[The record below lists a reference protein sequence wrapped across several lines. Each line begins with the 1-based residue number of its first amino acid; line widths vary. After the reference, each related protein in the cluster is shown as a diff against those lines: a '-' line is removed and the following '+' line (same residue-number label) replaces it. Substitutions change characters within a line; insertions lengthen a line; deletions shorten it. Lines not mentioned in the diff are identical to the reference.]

1 MVSQKAV
8 NAVLE
13 RLYALHPK
21 RIDLS
26 LERIKRL
33 LKTLGNPERRLPPVF
48 HVAGTNGK
56 GSVCAILRAILEAAG
71 HRVHAYTSPHLVRF
85 NERIRLAGGLI
96 ENDALVEILE
106 ESEAANDGQQ
116 ISFFEITTA
125 AAFLAFSRRPADA
138 CILEVGLG
146 GRLDAT
152 NLIEKPL
159 VSVITPVHFDHI
171 SFLGKTLG
179 EIAAEKAGI
188 IKPGVPVII
197 GTQPA
202 PAKQVIVAKAL
213 AAKAPHFS
221 CWHEWKIQKE
231 GKDSDRLIYSD
242 KRGRLALPRPRL
254 RGEHQE
260 QNAGIAVAA
269 LRHQRRLR
277 IPSAAYR
284 AGFDWAR
291 WPARLQ
297 DISDAPIAA
306 ALPTGS
312 RVFLDG
318 GHNAAAAKALRRFVT
333 REKERDQN
341 FYLIIA
347 MMTEKDHKGFL
358 RPFAELA
365 SGVFAVPVP
374 DQEGTQPPAD
384 LVAAAAFHG
393 LEAQAARNVRAA
405 LRIIGSTA
413 TAKRPPLVIITGSL
427 YLAGAVLQEIGLIP
441 N

>member
-1 MVSQKAV
+1 MVSQIAV

-13 RLYALHPK
+13 RLYSLHPR

-26 LERIKRL
+26 LERIERL
-33 LKTLGNPERRLPPVF
+33 LKTLGNPERQLPPVF
-48 HVAGTNGK
+48 HIAGTNGK

-96 ENDALVEILE
+96 ENDALIEILE
-106 ESEAANDGQQ
+106 ECEAANNGQS

-152 NLIEKPL
+152 NLVEKPL

-197 GTQPA
+197 GTQPV
-202 PAKQVIVAKAL
+202 PAKRIIIAKATE
-213 AAKAPHFS
+213 AKVVHFS
-221 CWHEWKIQKE
+221 CWHEWKIEQEDK
-231 GKDSDRLIYSD
+231 GSDRLIYSD
-242 KRGRLALPRPRL
+242 KRGQLHLPRPRL

-260 QNAGIAVAA
+260 QNAGIAVAT

-306 ALPTGS
+306 ALPAGS

-318 GHNAAAAKALRRFVT
+318 GHNAAAAKALRRYVI
-333 REKERDQN
+333 REQERDQN

-347 MMTEKDHKGFL
+347 MMTGKDRKGFL
-358 RPFAELA
+358 RPFADLA
-365 SGVFAVPVP
+365 TGVFAVPVP
-374 DQEGTQPPAD
+374 DQEGTQPPSD
-384 LVAAAAFHG
+384 LVAAAVFHG
-393 LEAQAARNVRAA
+393 LKAQEARNVRSA
-405 LRIIGSTA
+405 LKIIGSTA
-413 TAKRPPLVIITGSL
+413 TAARPPFVIITGSL

>member
-13 RLYALHPK
+13 RLYTLHPK

-26 LERIKRL
+26 LERIERL
-33 LKTLGNPERRLPPVF
+33 LKTLGNPERQLPPVF
-48 HVAGTNGK
+48 HIAGTNGK

-106 ESEAANDGQQ
+106 ECEAANDGQP

-152 NLIEKPL
+152 NLIDRPL

-202 PAKQVIVAKAL
+202 PAKRVIIAKAIE
-213 AAKAPHFS
+213 AGVPHFS
-221 CWHEWKIQKE
+221 CWHEWKIEKE
-231 GKDSDRLIYSD
+231 GEGGDGLIYSD
-242 KRGRLALPRPRL
+242 KRGQLILPRPRL

-260 QNAGIAVAA
+260 QNAGIAVAT

-306 ALPTGS
+306 ALPKGS

-318 GHNAAAAKALRRFVT
+318 GHNVAAAKALRHYVT
-333 REKERDQN
+333 REKKRDQN

-347 MMTEKDHKGFL
+347 MMTGKDRRGFL
-358 RPFAELA
+358 RPFADLA
-365 SGVFAVPVP
+365 TGVFAVPVP
-374 DQEGTQPPAD
+374 DEEGTQPPSD

-393 LEAQAARNVRAA
+393 LEAQEAQNVRAA
-405 LRIIGSTA
+405 LKIIGSTA
-413 TAKRPPLVIITGSL
+413 TAEQPPVVIITGSL